1 MSDEK
6 LILVTGGAGFIGSH
20 TVLEMMK
27 IGGYRAVVLDNLC
40 NSSEGDLCDSS
51 RIPFIFRVPKKDN
64 KNDWKRNLLFQC

>member
-1 MSDEK
+1 MLVQEQRSSSFTSDEK

-40 NSSEGDLCDSS
+40 NSSEGNLCISG
-51 RIPFIFRVPKKDN
+51 RIQLTFRVFE
-64 KNDWKRNLLFQC
+64 KNN